1 MNLTNPIDK
10 LALELNESRRVNMSE
25 FLIVLV

>member
-1 MNLTNPIDK
+1 MNLINRIDK